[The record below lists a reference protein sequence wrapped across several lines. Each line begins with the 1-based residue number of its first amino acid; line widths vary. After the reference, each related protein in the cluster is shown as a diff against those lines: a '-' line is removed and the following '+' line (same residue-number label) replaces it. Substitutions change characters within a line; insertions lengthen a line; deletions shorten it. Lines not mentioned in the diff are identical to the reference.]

1 MKSTEYGQPD
11 QNPMLSVAEQASP
24 GASIDASINAS
35 FYTQSQLRSSEERK
49 YDWGPVS
56 GMVVVCFPSRLGFA
70 WLSLRGGGL
79 FLEEAGFQTPGWRVG
94 CTARPLMEGRMFR
107 TKREV

>member
-1 MKSTEYGQPD
+1 MFSI
-11 QNPMLSVAEQASP
+11 AEQASVD
-24 GASIDASINAS
+24 ASVDASINAS
-35 FYTQSQLRSSEERK
+35 FCTQLQLRGSEERK
-49 YDWGPVS
+49 CDWGPGVWY
-56 GMVVVCFPSRLGFA
+56 GWWCVFHLGLAFA